1 MIKYFLPFL
10 LSFLVAFT
18 YAQDDEKKTQDTEFK
33 TVAAKDF
40 TFRYRV
46 EDDNLEAKVSYPTK
60 GWVAIGF
67 NSIKKMKGAN
77 FIIGC
82 NKEGEEIVGDHFG
95 VSPIR
100 HKADTLI
107 GGKNNLIEPSCT
119 EEDGKTT
126 LSFTIPLNSGD
137 EKDGVLKQGEE
148 NKVIFAAGKKDN
160 LKTKHFTLA
169 KTKVVF

>member
-18 YAQDDEKKTQDTEFK
+18 YAQDEEEKTEAAEFK
-33 TVAAKDF
+33 TVAVKDF
-40 TFRYRV
+40 TFSFKV
-46 EDDNLEAKVSYPTK
+46 EDGDLTAKVSYPTN

-77 FIIGC
+77 LIIGC
-82 NKEGEEIVGDHFG
+82 NKESEEIVGDHFG

-107 GGKNNLIEPSCT
+107 GGKNNLTESSCT
-119 EEDGKTT
+119 EKDGKTT

-137 EKDGVLKQGEE
+137 EKDGVLKKGEE

-160 LKTKHFTLA
+160 LKSKHFALA

>member
-1 MIKYFLPFL
+1 MIKHL
-10 LSFLVAFT
+10 LVVILLVMVFT
-18 YAQDDEKKTQDTEFK
+18 YAEEKGKSENAEFK
-33 TVAAKDF
+33 TVTVKKF
-40 TFRYRV
+40 TFSFKV
-46 EDDNLEAKVSYPTK
+46 EGDNLIAKVSCPTK

-67 NSIKKMKGAN
+67 NPTRKMKGAN

-82 NKEGEEIVGDHFG
+82 NRDGEEIIEDHFG
-95 VSPIR
+95 VSPIK

-107 GGKNNLIEPSCT
+107 GGENNLIESSCAD
-119 EEDGKTT
+119 EDGKTT

-169 KTKVVF
+169 KTNVVF

>member
-10 LSFLVAFT
+10 LSVLIVFT
-18 YAQDDEKKTQDTEFK
+18 YAEDEVEKTQDNEFK

-40 TFRYRV
+40 TFRYRI
-46 EDDNLEAKVSYPTK
+46 EDDNLVAKVSYPTK
-60 GWVAIGF
+60 GWVAIGI
-67 NSIKKMKGAN
+67 NPSKKMKDAN

-107 GGKNNLIEPSCT
+107 GGKNNLIESSCM
-119 EEDGKTT
+119 EENGKTT

-160 LKTKHFTLA
+160 LKTKHFILA
-169 KTKVVF
+169 KAKVVF